1 MVAVTVTDSGNSS
14 GSSNCGDN
22 ENSTRGGSD
31 DDGHQKAPVLLP
43 IQLQQLHTCSDR
55 RNTTSTKHKERN
67 SFQGS

>member
-31 DDGHQKAPVLLP
+31 DDHQKAPVLLP